1 MSRPAKASALIFLV
15 AAAMRLCLIF
25 VFHHYEIGRTEPVRI
40 AISLAKHGEFADPYA
55 LPTGPTAHSAP
66 LYPAFASGLYR
77 MWGDTQRA
85 DYARFTLNTLAASAE
100 YALIPMVTMA
110 LGLGLGPGVVA
121 GFAGALIPLQ
131 LWAECLGDFE
141 AAWIALFLEVATILF
156 ARWRRTPRLGW
167 KGAAGWGALWGGGF
181 LLAPSLLPVLVG
193 FCAVGAW
200 KLRPGIVAAGRWL
213 GVFSL
218 AALLVMTPWLM
229 RNYLRLGGIFFI
241 RDNLGLEL
249 LVSNHDGALPSLD
262 ENIRTAFFERT
273 HPSRSKK
280 AAREIRHSGEVAF
293 ERQSL
298 SQALD
303 WMAKN
308 PGALAA
314 LTVARAGIFWA
325 PHVTRFRWAF
335 VATALAAL
343 ASLVWLYRRSKFA
356 AVTLATILIG
366 YSAVYYLVQN
376 TLRYEHPL
384 WWIQVV
390 LIGWA
395 AHTLL
400 VRRFTRIRGVAAG
413 MAQAKA
419 SGQCL

>member
-25 VFHHYEIGRTEPVRI
+25 VFHHYEIGRKEPLSI
-40 AISLAKHGEFADPYA
+40 AISLARHGEFADPYS
-55 LPTGPTAHSAP
+55 LPTGPTAHTAP
-66 LYPAFASGLYR
+66 LYPALASALYR
-77 MWGDTQRA
+77 MWGDTQDA

-100 YALIPMVTMA
+100 YALIPMVTVA
-110 LGLGLGPGVVA
+110 LGLGLGPGVLA

-141 AAWIALFLEVATILF
+141 TTWVALFLEVATILF
-156 ARWRRTPRLGW
+156 ARWLRTPRLGW

-193 FCAVGAW
+193 FCAVGLW
-200 KLRPGIVAAGRWL
+200 KRRPGFVAAVRWL
-213 GVFSL
+213 GVF
-218 AALLVMTPWLM
+218 AITTLLVMTPWLM
-229 RNYLRLGGIFFI
+229 RNYLRLGGVFFI

-262 ENIRTAFFERT
+262 ENIHTAFFKQN
-273 HPSRSKK
+273 HPSGSGK
-280 AAREIRHSGEVAF
+280 AARELRSRGELAF

-298 SQALD
+298 SRALD
-303 WMAKN
+303 WMTKN
-308 PGALAA
+308 PGGLAT
-314 LTVARAGIFWA
+314 LTLARAGTFWVPRVA
-325 PHVTRFRWAF
+325 RFRWMFA
-335 VATALAAL
+335 AAALAAL

-356 AVTLATILIG
+356 AVILATILIA
-366 YSAVYYLVQN
+366 YSAIYYLVQN
-376 TLRYEHPL
+376 TLRYQHPL

-395 AHTLL
+395 VHALL
-400 VRRFTRIRGVAAG
+400 VRRFEQIRSAATLLL
-413 MAQAKA
+413 
-419 SGQCL
+419 S